1 MDSHNTFRF
10 TPRLNNRCKLNLP
23 LSISLSSIFPS
34 PETGLVLKWT
44 PHLTPLMPL
53 AVAFSFKRADIIWVL
68 GLFKGDREKE
78 KREASRQI
86 KHKAADEIR
95 R

>member
-1 MDSHNTFRF
+1 M
-10 TPRLNNRCKLNLP
+10 
-23 LSISLSSIFPS
+23 
-34 PETGLVLKWT
+34 LKWT
-44 PHLTPLMPL
+44 PHLTLLMLL
-53 AVAFSFKRADIIWVL
+53 AVAFSFKRADIIRFL

-86 KHKAADEIR
+86 KHKTADEIR